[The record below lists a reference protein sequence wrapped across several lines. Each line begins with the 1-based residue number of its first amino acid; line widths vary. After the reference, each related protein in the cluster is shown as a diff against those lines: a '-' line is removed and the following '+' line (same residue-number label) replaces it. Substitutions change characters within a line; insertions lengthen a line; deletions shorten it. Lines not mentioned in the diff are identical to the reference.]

1 MLLVLGVVV
10 GFGTGGIGIP
20 GVNDADGLN
29 AGAVAAVVGK
39 NEPEDAGALGLK
51 TGAVGALGTTGIGVK
66 AGAVGAFGIYIGAEG
81 ALGVKLF
88 EGLNSVVVL
97 AEEGVNE
104 LEFIAD
110 EVVI

>member
-66 AGAVGAFGIYIGAEG
+66 AGAVGAFGIYIGA
-81 ALGVKLF
+81 LGVKLF